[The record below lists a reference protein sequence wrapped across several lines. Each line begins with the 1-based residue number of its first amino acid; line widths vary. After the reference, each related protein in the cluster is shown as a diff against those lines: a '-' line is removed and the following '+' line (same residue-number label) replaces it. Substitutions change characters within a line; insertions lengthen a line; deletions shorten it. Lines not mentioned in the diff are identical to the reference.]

1 MQAYRLNG
9 INQQEFIIQNP
20 TFPCPA
26 SGCDPTGA
34 ASSPTVYQIDRR
46 LHAPY
51 TIQSAISVEHQISRN
66 ANFAISYLN
75 SRGVHQFLTR
85 NINAPDPITGVRPLG
100 GTQNIYQ
107 YESLG
112 TFKQNQLIA
121 NVNMRVRS
129 LLSLF
134 GNYTLSYANSNAAD
148 AGSFPSNQYDINQD
162 WGRAAFDTRH
172 RLFLGGTV
180 ALPYAFR
187 LSPMIFASSGP
198 PFNIITGEDLNQDS
212 IFNDRPGLLSACP
225 STPVSTIKCTRYG
238 VFDTAPLP
246 GEPLVPIN
254 DFTAPPRVSV
264 NFRFAKTFGFGSKLE
279 RPNAGGGMG
288 GPGGG
293 HHHGGFGHAMGG
305 PMMLGAPSDRRYT
318 LTFAVFV
325 RNALNHP
332 NYSSPVSNL
341 SSRLFGQ
348 YTSIVG
354 GPFSSG
360 SANRRI
366 ELQAMF
372 NF

>member
-1 MQAYRLNG
+1 M
-9 INQQEFIIQNP
+9 
-20 TFPCPA
+20 
-26 SGCDPTGA
+26 
-34 ASSPTVYQIDRR
+34 YQIDPR

-51 TIQSAISVEHQISRN
+51 TIQSALSVERQISRN

-75 SRGVHQFLTR
+75 SRGVHQLLTR
-85 NINAPDPITGVRPLG
+85 NVNAPDPATGVRPLG

-112 TFKQNQLIA
+112 SFKQNQLIA
-121 NVNMRVRS
+121 NINMRVS
-129 LLSLF
+129 SVLSLF
-134 GNYTLSYANSNAAD
+134 GNYTLNYANANTSG
-148 AGSFPSNQYDINQD
+148 AGSFPSNQYNIEQD
-162 WGRAAFDTRH
+162 WGRAGFDTRH

-187 LSPMIFASSGP
+187 FSPMIFASSGS
-198 PFNIITGEDLNQDS
+198 PFNITTGQDLNQDS
-212 IFNDRPGLLSACP
+212 IFNDRPGVLSACP
-225 STPVSTIKCTRYG
+225 STPVATIKCTSYG
-238 VFDTAPLP
+238 VFDMQPVP
-246 GEPLVPIN
+246 GETLLPIN
-254 DFTAPPRVSV
+254 DFTGPARVSV
-264 NFRFAKTFGFGSKLE
+264 NFRLAKTFGFGSKLE
-279 RPNAGGGMG
+279 RPNTGGMG

-293 HHHGGFGHAMGG
+293 GHQHGGGFGRGMSG

-332 NYSSPVSNL
+332 NYANPVSNL
-341 SSRLFGQ
+341 SARLFGQ